1 MALAEAFDPERDR
14 VVWDVGHQAYA
25 WKILTGRGGRFGS
38 IRTLGGLSPF
48 LDPAESPADAAVSGH
63 AGSALSVALGL
74 AAARD
79 RRGGSE
85 HVVAVVG
92 DASMA
97 NGHSLEA
104 LNNCAAE
111 TKKLLVVLNDNEMS
125 ISRSVGSLSRVLA
138 RRTSGVRYNRAKN
151 AVKAAWVPIERLTTS
166 YPGKVFQLGY
176 AGVLTGNEKTSDLV
190 GSWSKEN
197 FVKTKTKFLVL
208 DVPAEDCV
216 AFTLDYQLIT
226 KTAENK
232 DILGPRSV
240 YVNDGSGWTWVGD
253 FDYSST
259 RPCHVEVY
267 LDYPMDLVAVAAIPN
282 VRDPQGFTVR
292 QSLLDVKCR

>member
-1 MALAEAFDPERDR
+1 MKRTSLRLLSLLLVIVLFASLSVPAAASGISNQIKSGPGKSQSSSQSGSTRAMLDLASNRDKIKYPEMSDFFPYCTAMYADAPKGHSIKAFDHWVTDVNSLFDYIFHGSRVYVLAE
-14 VVWDVGHQAYA
+14 H
-25 WKILTGRGGRFGS
+25 
-38 IRTLGGLSPF
+38 
-48 LDPAESPADAAVSGH
+48 
-63 AGSALSVALGL
+63 
-74 AAARD
+74 
-79 RRGGSE
+79 
-85 HVVAVVG
+85 G
-92 DASMA
+92 DSY
-97 NGHSLEA
+97 
-104 LNNCAAE
+104 C
-111 TKKLLVVLNDNEMS
+111 VLYY
-125 ISRSVGSLSRVLA
+125 
-138 RRTSGVRYNRAKN
+138 TAKN